1 MFWTP
6 PGATSRRQ
14 AQGTKLCVTM
24 SERPEQPDHEVP
36 KLLRFTTQGIV
47 PNDRVQMWE
56 GHNARALLPLDIRT
70 LNNRPMRAAET
81 NLHLPSVRLA
91 SVYGSSQVV
100 ERSESFI
107 NDNPTGMIAI
117 FFATE
122 GDAFFFHRGGNISL
136 RPGQAIVYDADLPF
150 MRGFDDGFR
159 ELVLTIPKQR
169 YRELVGKSGAELPAV
184 FDFGP
189 TGGPGEQAL
198 ARLVSRTL
206 QHIAAGET
214 THVTHTEPSAKPL
227 HSVEEEALGLIRN
240 VLGEAASHD
249 EGLISAARHH
259 IDLNI
264 TDQDLSPADIAAAVG
279 ISERQLSRI
288 FAGAGTTISRYVLTT
303 RLELT
308 HRALAAPEQDTLA
321 VGEIARRFGFA
332 SPSHF
337 SRTFRAHFGMT
348 PLQWRKEAQRQRLWD

>member
-1 MFWTP
+1 
-6 PGATSRRQ
+6 
-14 AQGTKLCVTM
+14 M
-24 SERPEQPDHEVP
+24 SERPEQPDHEAP

-117 FFATE
+117 NFATE

-189 TGGPGEQAL
+189 TGSPGEQAL

-249 EGLISAARHH
+249 DGLISAAQHH

-288 FAGAGTTISRYVLTT
+288 FAGAGTTISRYVLTK